1 MRWWHDRSTD
11 GTTHISDAKAL
22 YPIGHY
28 TVRPALSVGGATTYA
43 KEIFEY
49 PQKEGAILHVSAG
62 ILARSLIPKVGSLRE
77 IISTHLGAAISLTDH
92 TNCNRDGVEIPVDRL
107 PNACKTENLVGYK
120 RVVPSSNW
128 VKREP
133 IPHFPNY
140 PYKAGALTS
149 A

>member
-1 MRWWHDRSTD
+1 MR
-11 GTTHISDAKAL
+11 AL
-22 YPIGHY
+22 K
-28 TVRPALSVGGATTYA
+28 VGGATTYA

-49 PQKEGAILHVSAG
+49 PQKEGAILHVCAG
-62 ILARSLIPKVGSLRE
+62 ISARSLIPKVGSLRE
-77 IISTHLGAAISLTDH
+77 IISTHLGAAISLTDP
-92 TNCNRDGVEIPVDRL
+92 TNCNREGPEIPVDRL
-107 PNACKTENLVGYK
+107 PNACKTEDLVGYK